1 MSVSLLG
8 FNMARKQHPVIL
20 EPHYER
26 VYIVESAVRDIAQEC
41 ERKPGVETG
50 GVLVGFVDSGLHAV
64 VVTAV
69 SGPGPHAHHGATT
82 FNRDPV
88 FCQAFLDHHVLMT
101 NGLVDFVGE
110 WHKHREPD
118 PWPSSVDI
126 NTYRKLALDPR
137 CHLALPLVL
146 IAGTTTDAR
155 SPRVDHYV
163 QVKAF
168 VFRVD
173 GFIHRP
179 VRPLPDEAY
188 RDVSLPLILPDSDV

>member
-1 MSVSLLG
+1 MRYKQQSEG
-8 FNMARKQHPVIL
+8 FQ
-20 EPHYER
+20 PHYER
-26 VYIVESAVRDIAQEC
+26 VYIVESAIRDIAQEC
-41 ERKPGVETG
+41 EQRSGLETG
-50 GVLVGFVDSGLHAV
+50 GVLVGFIDSRLYAV
-64 VVTAV
+64 VVTAA
-69 SGPGPHAHHGATT
+69 SGPGPHAHHGPTT

-88 FCQAFLDHHVLMT
+88 FCQAFLDRHVT
-101 NGLVDFVGE
+101 VSKGVVDFVGE

-146 IAGTTTDAR
+146 IAGTEVRTR
-155 SPRVDHYV
+155 SSTVDQFV

-173 GFIHRP
+173 GFVHRQ
-179 VRPLPDEAY
+179 VRQLPDDAY
-188 RDVSLPLILPDSDV
+188 HDLSLPSSRDVM